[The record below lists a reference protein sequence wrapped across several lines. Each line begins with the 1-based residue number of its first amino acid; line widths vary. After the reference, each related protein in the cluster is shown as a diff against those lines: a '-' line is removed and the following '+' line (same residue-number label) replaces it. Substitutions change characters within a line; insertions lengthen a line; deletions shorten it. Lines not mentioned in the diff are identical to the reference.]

1 MNGAADALSR
11 RDEEALAVHSI
22 STPIFEIFETL
33 RTEAGGGGDPQV
45 TELRS
50 KIAAGTASEG
60 WTMAD
65 GLLLFRGKVFVPD
78 ASTVW
83 QQLLSNAHDSSHEGM

>member
-1 MNGAADALSR
+1 MEPLMLCLGAMRKHLQFTVS
-11 RDEEALAVHSI
+11 LHPS
-22 STPIFEIFETL
+22 L
-33 RTEAGGGGDPQV
+33 RYLKHCELKLGGDPQV

-50 KIAAGTASEG
+50 KIVAGTASEG